1 MMGLDK
7 NVGMALG
14 LAAVGGAVKL
24 YAANSKTL
32 AVDKKAQ
39 YTNVGNYAMYAGLG
53 LAVIFMLT
61 KD

>member
-1 MMGLDK
+1 MVGFDK

-14 LAAVGGAVKL
+14 LAAVGEAVKL
-24 YAANSKTL
+24 YSANSKTL
-32 AVDKKAQ
+32 TADKKTQ
-39 YTNVGNYAMYAGLG
+39 YTNVGNYTLYAGLG